1 MDAFRSPLN
10 LALLAALLVLTAAG
24 FLLIGPDTILPV
36 RWGFDLSVTD
46 TAPRT
51 YALLQMPGAAL
62 LIWGVC
68 WAFLR
73 FGNAERAA
81 RNVRTVA
88 LVLPLVT
95 LLFLAV
101 QAAIVV
107 SGLR

>member
-1 MDAFRSPLN
+1 MHAFRSPLS
-10 LALLAALLVLTAAG
+10 LALLAALLVVTATG
-24 FLLIGPDTILPV
+24 FLLIEPGRILPI

-46 TAPRT
+46 TAPRNF
-51 YALLQMPGAAL
+51 ALLQMPVAAL

-68 WAFLR
+68 WVFLR

-88 LVLPLVT
+88 VVLPLVT
-95 LLFLAV
+95 TLFLAV
-101 QAAIVV
+101 QALIVA